1 MSSNVSELLNKI
13 NGILNQSTVKGLSKL
28 EYDLLMQH
36 VRDLYTGLD
45 EARNTTEILPVVPIV
60 KAVVEE
66 PVVETIQ
73 PEELVIKA
81 PKPKEEIIIQ
91 NDIPVKQPELLKQEV
106 MEEAPKIEK
115 RVEEHTVIQE
125 KFVVVPPQVPLNER
139 IKTTG
144 TLNERLKAAST
155 EIHHKLTTRQFK
167 EMIDLN
173 RRFVFVNELF
183 NGNADSFAQA
193 IQMIDA
199 TQDYANAEAQ
209 VALLADEFKW
219 DRTTQSAKLF
229 AKLVRQK
236 FGIE

>member
-1 MSSNVSELLNKI
+1 MSPNVSELLNKI
-13 NGILNQSTVKGLSKL
+13 NGILNQSPVKVLSRL

-36 VRDLYTGLD
+36 VRDLYAELD
-45 EARNTTEILPVVPIV
+45 EARNAKQTPVVPIV
-60 KAVVEE
+60 KPVVEE
-66 PVVETIQ
+66 RIVETIQ

-81 PKPKEEIIIQ
+81 PKPTEEIIIQ
-91 NDIPVKQPELLKQEV
+91 NDIPVKQPVLPKQEV
-106 MEEAPKIEK
+106 VQEVPKIEK
-115 RVEEHTVIQE
+115 RVEEPIIIQKHVE
-125 KFVVVPPQVPLNER
+125 AVPPQVPLNER
-139 IKTTG
+139 VKTTG

-199 TQDYANAEAQ
+199 TQDYDNAETQ
-209 VALLADEFKW
+209 VTLLADEFGW
-219 DRTTQSAKLF
+219 DRSSQSAKLF
-229 AKLVRQK
+229 AKLVSQK
-236 FGIE
+236 FGVE